1 MSRGLHI
8 RRSFLW
14 TVAVLI
20 VSACGAPVDNESF
33 VRRGDRSSDGGYV
46 FSVDMSDSTCRYT
59 LTLFTMLDAPPR
71 EINGMPA
78 LMELHVTAVSPSG
91 RSYTEKVGLPRD
103 GAVREDFFSR
113 QYESLYREGFIPSEY
128 GRWDIS
134 IKIQDEDKFR
144 GLRGL
149 GLKYT
154 KSAK

>member
-1 MSRGLHI
+1 
-8 RRSFLW
+8 
-14 TVAVLI
+14 
-20 VSACGAPVDNESF
+20 
-33 VRRGDRSSDGGYV
+33 
-46 FSVDMSDSTCRYT
+46 MSDSTCRYT

-103 GAVREDFFSR
+103 GAAREDFFSR